1 MRWNAL
7 YLIGAVTIS
16 AVAPLAGTAA
26 VQPAGMVL
34 AQSDRQATVS
44 VPRGTQAPDTCAPGY
59 YWEPSS
65 YARHGKFR
73 FAHCAPRW

>member
-7 YLIGAVTIS
+7 YLIGTVTVS
-16 AVAPLAGTAA
+16 AIAPLAGTAA
-26 VQPAGMVL
+26 AQPAGMVP
-34 AQSDRQATVS
+34 AQSERQPAVGT
-44 VPRGTQAPDTCAPGY
+44 PRGTQAPDACLPGY

-73 FAHCAPRW
+73 PAHCAPRW

>member
-1 MRWNAL
+1 MRLNAL
-7 YLIGAVTIS
+7 CLIGTVTIS
-16 AVAPLAGTAA
+16 AIAPLAGTAA
-26 VQPAGMVL
+26 VQPAAMVL
-34 AQSDRQATVS
+34 AQSDRQAAVS
-44 VPRGTQAPDTCAPGY
+44 VQRGTQAPDTCPAGY